1 MLGRRDENSE
11 SARNHCLPVIWGGVL
26 EDSALDFSIPENWH
40 PRENIHSFIY
50 SPSTHCIKGTVLAS
64 GCHSHLFP
72 GYGKSLQS
80 PKSTRF
86 HCNVPS
92 LPSHHSSGSGIWLLS
107 VFQSSSY
114 GLYLL
119 AKLCAQPGFDS
130 GLKSLCIL
138 GSNKNHPSNHKGGW
152 GECEL

>member
-80 PKSTRF
+80 LKSTRF
-86 HCNVPS
+86 YCNVPFS
-92 LPSHHSSGSGIWLLS
+92 AQPPLLRQWHLAS
-107 VFQSSSY
+107 VFQRSSY

-119 AKLCAQPGFDS
+119 ANYVHSLDLTQGWR
-130 GLKSLCIL
+130 LCIL

-152 GECEL
+152 GECEI